1 MKKLTDLFALGNKVF
16 VKLDSWDDEKKFSA
30 MADEEGFT
38 IGSGIAAVRPLGI
51 AMASV
56 MVVHSDKTIAFPGI
70 SAMTAFG
77 SGCSEIGGEPMV
89 RVDFSEFLER
99 K

>member
-1 MKKLTDLFALGNKVF
+1 MKKLTDLFALGNKMF
-16 VKLDSWDDEKKFSA
+16 VKLDSPEDERKFLT

-38 IGSGIAAVRPLGI
+38 IGSGISAVRPLDVQ
-51 AMASV
+51 AASV
-56 MVVHSDKTIAFPGI
+56 MVVHSDKTITFPGI
-70 SAMTAFG
+70 AATMAFG